1 MFRFANPE
9 FLYLL
14 LVLPALVVFYIYTV
28 IQKRRAIKRYGNPAL
43 LAELMPDVSPKRQH
57 F

>member
-14 LVLPALVVFYIYTV
+14 LVLPALVVFYIYAV
-28 IQKRRAIKRYGNPAL
+28 IQKRRAVKR
-43 LAELMPDVSPKRQH
+43 
-57 F
+57 

>member
-14 LVLPALVVFYIYTV
+14 FILPV
-28 IQKRRAIKRYGNPAL
+28 L
-43 LAELMPDVSPKRQH
+43 LAVYVLCILAEEKGNKEIGKS
-57 F
+57 

>member
-14 LVLPALVVFYIYTV
+14 FILPVLLAVYVYAYL
-28 IQKRRAIKRYGNPAL
+28 QKRKAIKRLGNL
-43 LAELMPDVSPKRQH
+43 KFCRN
-57 F
+57 